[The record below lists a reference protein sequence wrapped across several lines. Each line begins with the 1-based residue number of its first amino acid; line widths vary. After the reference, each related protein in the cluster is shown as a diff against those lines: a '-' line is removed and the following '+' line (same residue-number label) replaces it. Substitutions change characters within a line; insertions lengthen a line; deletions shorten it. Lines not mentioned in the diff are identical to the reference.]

1 MISLRLVVRG
11 RVQGVGFRDA
21 LRRRADE
28 LGVTGWVRNRAD
40 GSVEALL
47 QGAEATVQTLV
58 RWAQRGPPPARVDA
72 VETGA
77 VDPKMDRPYSA
88 FERWPTA

>member
-1 MISLRLVVRG
+1 MISLRVVVQG
-11 RVQGVGFRDA
+11 LVQGVGYREA
-21 LRRRADE
+21 LRQRADE

-47 QGAEATVQTLV
+47 QGAEVDVHALV
-58 RWAQRGPPPARVDA
+58 RWAQRGPPSARVKA

-77 VDPKMDRPYSA
+77 VDPDMDRRYSA